1 MATDSNNKKILVV
14 EDNEDSRR
22 LVCKVLKL
30 HGYSVIGVDNG
41 EDAII
46 QAQNE
51 LPDLVPYGCAAPRRH
66 RRVGGHPAHK
76 DHAANKAHH
85 HSGAD
90 SQCQARRYA
99 GSPKCRLQRLLR
111 RKPIDIDELP
121 QQVAEYIARAS
132 SKA

>member
-51 LPDLVPYGCAAPRRH
+51 LPDLVLMDVRLP
-66 RRVGGHPAHK
+66 GGIDGLEATR
-76 DHAANKAHH
+76 
-85 HSGAD
+85 ST
-90 SQCQARRYA
+90 
-99 GSPKCRLQRLLR
+99 LR
-111 RKPIDIDELP
+111 
-121 QQVAEYIARAS
+121 
-132 SKA
+132 